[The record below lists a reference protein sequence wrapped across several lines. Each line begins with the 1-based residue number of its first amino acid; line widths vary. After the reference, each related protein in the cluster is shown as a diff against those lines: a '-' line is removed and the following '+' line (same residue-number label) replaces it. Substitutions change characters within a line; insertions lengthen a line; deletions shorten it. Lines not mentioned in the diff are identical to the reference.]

1 MIINMKDNL
10 ATENI
15 NAEYQKR
22 SYDDLSSEFQRLYPS
37 AVRTIELIQLMYN
50 RLTLV
55 EKLSHKTTLTK
66 IYNDHKHLSGFS
78 RRNIRRNLP
87 LDNPGIPRRVR
98 PSWPKNNDTQDNE
111 PVKLSTTALEHDQ
124 DILTTNDCLAETT
137 SPINYQKLQE
147 RPVQKVMTNCI
158 TEHEASDS
166 YDIIYAENLE
176 LKEATLRQT
185 ALIKANDI
193 STYEIEF
200 TIPKEK
206 YHHLE
211 VAMKDSTD
219 SVYVIFDKAGIF
231 ERAVADVFRG
241 KLNDA
246 K

>member
-37 AVRTIELIQLMYN
+37 TVRTIELIQLMYN

-55 EKLSHKTTLTK
+55 EKLSHITALKK

-98 PSWPKNNDTQDNE
+98 PSWPKNSDTQDNE

-137 SPINYQKLQE
+137 SPINHQKLQE

-193 STYEIEF
+193 SAYEIEF

-246 K
+246 

>member
-1 MIINMKDNL
+1 MKDNL

-55 EKLSHKTTLTK
+55 EKLSHKTALKK
-66 IYNDHKHLSGFS
+66 IYNDHKHISGFS
-78 RRNIRRNLP
+78 TRNIRRNLP
-87 LDNPGIPRRVR
+87 LDNPGIPRRIR
-98 PSWPKNNDTQDNE
+98 PSWPKNRDTQDNE
-111 PVKLSTTALEHDQ
+111 PAKLSTTTLEHDQ

-137 SPINYQKLQE
+137 SLINHQKLQE
-147 RPVQKVMTNCI
+147 RPIEKVMTNCI
-158 TEHEASDS
+158 T
-166 YDIIYAENLE
+166 AENIE

-193 STYEIEF
+193 SAYEIEF

-206 YHHLE
+206 YPNLE
-211 VAMKDSTD
+211 AAMKDSRD